1 MSQELITND
10 ECRGGKQ
17 HHHHCA
23 THHHCSKRR
32 RRNVNNNA
40 KAELFLVRNNL
51 DMFLL
56 GVFMATYHLYCHNN
70 NNNNNSYSR
79 ATTCAAQQYIAD
91 DDVIGDDTILTE
103 KVSYMGGNDQSA
115 IYALLFPW
123 LVQTCS
129 IFIYYLITRH
139 FKILPYTAIVFIYG
153 MILGFFTESLPTTTN
168 PIAYSSKVWLGID
181 GYVVLLIF
189 LPGLI
194 YNDAHTI
201 NVHLFFQ
208 AFWQLII
215 YAFPM
220 VVGGTFLTALVAEY
234 IIQYEGWSWTLC
246 VVFGAILSGT
256 DPIAVAGLLKSA
268 GAPDRLNMHISGESL
283 LNDGSVVVLFNVFS
297 RLYYHEQGFPPSS
310 GEKDYTYLEGFEYF
324 FRLVL
329 GGTAIGIAFGLLTV
343 LMLYLLNRRLSERE
357 NLVQVVLLIS
367 AAYLGY
373 FVADVLAGCSGIMC
387 TITAGVVVKVLGEP
401 FINDRDLTLHFWQVT
416 AELLNTLLF
425 ALGGCLWGNIMSD
438 PEQIDLMR
446 RAEDW
451 GYFFLLYF
459 LLTVIRFVLVFGL
472 YPITSRIGLGTN
484 VKESIFMS
492 YGGFR
497 GTVGIALALSINI
510 TVKKY
515 SRGNAE
521 MILVVDQFFVVVG
534 AISLITLLFNGMTS
548 GPLLSALGLAAKEK
562 TRKKVV
568 DQYIRQMIQSCLQEY
583 VRLLSQHRFR
593 GIDHSIIKE
602 HVPFLHDISF
612 DDLMV
617 AVERHKN
624 NTPVH
629 LYVKPRLEHVFPY
642 LKGEQ
647 IKKRVRQLSS
657 RSVRGADKLFKSQSY
672 ERLVARERTNSTPA
686 VRRADDRR
694 LWNDFFSAPE
704 EQDCENEDCTDE
716 DMSEVRLTYIEILK
730 SAYYNQFK
738 SGSLE
743 DYGDLPYSLLQGLK
757 FCEEHCSEPLNDWAG
772 TKVASQ
778 TRVVLANS
786 IFPVLLLRLKQL
798 FRRERRFGSGLEL
811 LSPARFQMRFLI
823 RLNLAFVNAHR
834 HARKEFASNFA
845 SSPLKPAEARIL
857 QESEAQLRLAEE
869 DLKNIDRVDVITVK
883 GHLLCLI
890 LLNKAIQFVEQLCKQ
905 NLIPEAA
912 ASELLEKLDLYVENV
927 SLCDKMEL
935 EHKDRLNQS
944 TKIIRLR
951 QLPQNINTEF
961 NILAAIEEMTKSNL
975 YPPGRRSSTGSSTNN
990 TLTPLALNRIVS
1002 GVPEQQDILSP
1013 FSPIEFEDSEDA
1025 LIRNKNLS
1033 TIAGSLNIE
1042 DEIQVSTLSIPSGI
1056 EELDDT
1062 PNGNSRNG
1070 SEKKNIVSAIE
1081 EMTNFNFSAP
1091 PRASIDSSTSNIPL
1105 AFSPIKSEDSEDEI
1119 IAGSCSTEDEIPLG
1133 SLSLPSGIKD
1143 SGDTPNDK
1151 SPDGNR
1157 GDRSCFLLSALEDD
1171 ERPVG
1176 F

>member
-1 MSQELITND
+1 MSQVITSDD
-10 ECRGGKQ
+10 ECRSKQ
-17 HHHHCA
+17 HHYCV
-23 THHHCSKRR
+23 THQHCSKRR
-32 RRNVNNNA
+32 RRNNA
-40 KAELFLVRNNL
+40 TKVELFLVHNNL
-51 DMFLL
+51 DLYLL
-56 GVFMATYHLYCHNN
+56 GVFMATYHLYSNN
-70 NNNNNSYSR
+70 RNSSNS
-79 ATTCAAQQYIAD
+79 CAYAQQYYTTAD
-91 DDVIGDDTILTE
+91 YDDISDDDDTIIITE
-103 KVSYMGGNDQSA
+103 KVSYMGSNDQSA

-129 IFIYYLITRH
+129 IFIYYLITRY
-139 FKILPYTAIVFIYG
+139 FKILPYTATVFIYG
-153 MILGFFTESLPTTTN
+153 MVLGFFTESPTTTN
-168 PIAYSSKVWLGID
+168 SIAYSSEVWLGID

-215 YAFPM
+215 FAFPM

-234 IIQYEGWSWTLC
+234 IIRYEGWSWTLC

-310 GEKDYTYLEGFEYF
+310 GEKNYTYLEGFEYF

-329 GGTAIGIAFGLLTV
+329 GGTAIGIVFGLLTV

-387 TITAGVVVKVLGEP
+387 TITAGIVVKVLGEP

-446 RAEDW
+446 RAKDW

-484 VKESIFMS
+484 VKESVFMS

-515 SRGNAE
+515 SQGNAE

-548 GPLLSALGLAAKEK
+548 GPLLNALGLSAKEK
-562 TRKKVV
+562 TRKKVL
-568 DQYIRQMIQSCLQEY
+568 DQYIRQMIQSSLQEY

-647 IKKRVRQLSS
+647 IKKRVSQLSS
-657 RSVRGADKLFKSQSY
+657 RSLRGADKLFISQSY
-672 ERLVARERTNSTPA
+672 EKLVARERTNSTPA

-704 EQDCENEDCTDE
+704 DPTEDCENEDCTDE

-757 FCEEHCSEPLNDWAG
+757 LCEEHCSEPLNDWAG

-798 FRRERRFGSGLEL
+798 FRRERRFCSGLEL

-834 HARKEFASNFA
+834 HARREFASNFA

-857 QESEAQLRLAEE
+857 QESEAQIRLAEE

-890 LLNKAIQFVEQLCKQ
+890 LLNQAVQFVEQLCKQ

-912 ASELLEKLDLYVENV
+912 ASELLEKLDKYVENV

-935 EHKDRLNQS
+935 EHKDRLS
-944 TKIIRLR
+944 HTTKIIRLR
-951 QLPQNINTEF
+951 QLPQNIVTEF
-961 NILAAIEEMTKSNL
+961 NIMAAIEEMTKSNL
-975 YPPGRRSSTGSSTNN
+975 YPPRRASTDSSTRHLAEIP
-990 TLTPLALNRIVS
+990 LTTIIS
-1002 GVPEQQDILSP
+1002 SP
-1013 FSPIEFEDSEDA
+1013 FSPIEFENSEDA
-1025 LIRNKNLS
+1025 LEIRPKNLS

-1056 EELDDT
+1056 EEIDKPNDNGR
-1062 PNGNSRNG
+1062 NGNENG
-1070 SEKKNIVSAIE
+1070 RENIVSAIE
-1081 EMTNFNFSAP
+1081 EMTNFKFSAP
-1091 PRASIDSSTSNIPL
+1091 PRESIDSSTKHIPL
-1105 AFSPIKSEDSEDEI
+1105 AFSPIKTEDSE
-1119 IAGSCSTEDEIPLG
+1119 
-1133 SLSLPSGIKD
+1133 
-1143 SGDTPNDK
+1143 
-1151 SPDGNR
+1151 
-1157 GDRSCFLLSALEDD
+1157 
-1171 ERPVG
+1171 ER
-1176 F
+1176 